1 MGGIMN
7 NFCVNE
13 LNNLYEID
21 KLLGWD
27 KLMKLIQKEIENLNW
42 AITSKENEI
51 IKILKVHAQSV
62 TWYQS

>member
-1 MGGIMN
+1 MN

-13 LNNLYEID
+13 LKNLYEID
-21 KLLGWD
+21 KLLGGD
-27 KLMKLIQKEIENLNW
+27 KLMKPMQEAIENLNW

>member
-1 MGGIMN
+1 MN

-27 KLMKLIQKEIENLNW
+27 KLMKLIQEEIENLNW